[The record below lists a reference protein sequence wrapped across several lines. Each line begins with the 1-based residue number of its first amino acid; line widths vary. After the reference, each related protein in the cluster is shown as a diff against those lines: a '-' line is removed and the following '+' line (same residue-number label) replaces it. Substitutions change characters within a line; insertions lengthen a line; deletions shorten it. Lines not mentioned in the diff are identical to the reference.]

1 MPNSGIDSAK
11 GAPVLGA
18 PKHIVFDI
26 ETGPLSLPE
35 LTEAMPEFDPPGNIK
50 DPAKIEKAIE
60 EKKLKWIDKAALNA
74 ISGKLLAWGATYAN
88 EDKSETVIYHLELDE
103 GERVTEEDLLVKF
116 WDFYRA
122 HSGNGAHWIGHN
134 IKGFDIPF
142 LMRRSFKYG
151 LQIPGELLVNGIKWD
166 KTIIDLN
173 DVWACGDFKSFIKLD
188 DMAKFLGCGE
198 KTGSGKDFAKL
209 FRTDLKEALSYLR
222 NDLEITKK
230 VWEKIGW

>member
-1 MPNSGIDSAK
+1 MPDSISSEK

-18 PKHIVFDI
+18 PVQIIFDI
-26 ETGPLSLPE
+26 ETGPLSLPG

-50 DPAKIEKAIE
+50 DPVKIEKAIE

-74 ISGKLLAWGATYAN
+74 VSGKLLAWGATIAHDDEYQ
-88 EDKSETVIYHLELDE
+88 TVIHHMELDE
-103 GERVTEEDLLVKF
+103 GERITEEDLLVKF
-116 WDFYRA
+116 WDFYWA
-122 HSGNGAHWIGHN
+122 HSAYGAQWIGHN
-134 IKGFDIPF
+134 IKGFDFPF
-142 LMRRSFKYG
+142 LIRRSFKYG
-151 LQIPGELLVNGIKWD
+151 VQIPGNLLVNGIKWD

-173 DVWACGDFKSFIKLD
+173 DVWACGDYKSFIKLE

-198 KTGSGKDFAKL
+198 KTGSGKDCAKL

-222 NDLEITKK
+222 NDLEITKN